1 MDISLLVTSVN
12 RISLFFFII
21 TLGFL
26 GYEFYLLKV
35 QRKKST
41 KPSIPDFKENMNIN
55 ITAPTVYANKKGRP
69 IKKTNSYVIIG
80 LIILLIFFGLLALWD
95 FSNTTKNKVAT
106 ISPSL
111 AMRLVSSGGIR
122 VLDNNFVTLSDSDLN
137 KVKKGDTIIIGIE
150 KIKETDVDMARI
162 KVNTLDWKKAE
173 VTDRYDPKH
182 NIYFIT
188 YTVATAEAVL
198 NIQAQLHSKV
208 DGWLGE

>member
-1 MDISLLVTSVN
+1 MLLTSVN
-12 RISLFFFII
+12 KISLFFFII

-26 GYEFYLLKV
+26 GYEFYLLKI

-41 KPSIPDFKENMNIN
+41 KPSIPDFKENMKVNIA
-55 ITAPTVYANKKGRP
+55 APTVYGSKKVST
-69 IKKTNSYVIIG
+69 IKKTNSYIIIG
-80 LIILLIFFGLLALWD
+80 LIVLLIFFGLLALWD
-95 FSNTTKNKVAT
+95 FSKTAKNKVST
-106 ISPSL
+106 FSPSPVV
-111 AMRLVSSGGIR
+111 RLVNSGGIR
-122 VLDNNFVTLSDSDLN
+122 VLDNNFVALSDSDLN

-150 KIKETDVDMARI
+150 KIKGTDVDMARI

-198 NIQAQLHSKV
+198 NIQAQLHSKQ